1 MRLLVNLWPRDLVV
15 SQADMINVQR
25 VKNIKQSDQDSFI
38 ENEMESMFLEITTIS
53 QNASPQKNRKNF
65 VQVCYSRYVTLDAN
79 SGKKTHLMLRFL
91 ICKRKGG
98 RD

>member
-1 MRLLVNLWPRDLVV
+1 MV

-38 ENEMESMFLEITTIS
+38 ENEMESMFLEITKMLL
-53 QNASPQKNRKNF
+53 PQKNRKNF

>member
-53 QNASPQKNRKNF
+53 QNASPKKNPQKL
-65 VQVCYSRYVTLDAN
+65 CPSLLL
-79 SGKKTHLMLRFL
+79 SLRDVR
-91 ICKRKGG
+91 C
-98 RD
+98 